1 MEDANS
7 GLDQH
12 LESLVE
18 ITDALLKGEFDHETT
33 TINAEGLLAT
43 LTQHINTMI
52 GNMRMVETP
61 LSSAGE
67 QAPDALQH
75 AENIIQ
81 LMAQSTGEVLDKSDK
96 VTGYIDK
103 MEEMFDKASGSEN
116 EACAKAQELMT
127 AMKSDVFDIIASQSY
142 QDVARQKM
150 EMLITDLSHIRD
162 WLVEALIVLNIKR
175 DDTPETIQKKAQLLK
190 EVKETPQA
198 GPLKQDLV
206 DDLLAEF
213 GF

>member
-1 MEDANS
+1 MEKTDA
-7 GLDQH
+7 GVDQH

-18 ITDALLKGEFDHETT
+18 ITDALLKGEFNHDTAN
-33 TINAEGLLAT
+33 INAEGLLAT
-43 LTQHINTMI
+43 LTQHINTVM
-52 GNMRMVETP
+52 GNMRLVETP
-61 LSSAGE
+61 LSSAGD

-81 LMAQSTGEVLDKSDK
+81 LMAQSTNEVLDKADK
-96 VTGYIDK
+96 VTGLIDK
-103 MEEMFDKASGSEN
+103 MEDLFNKASGDEK
-116 EACAKAQELMT
+116 EACVQAAVLMT

-150 EMLITDLSHIRD
+150 EMLITDLNHIRD
-162 WLVEALIVLNIKR
+162 WLVEALVVLNIRK
-175 DDTPETIQKKAQLLK
+175 DDTPETIKKKAQMLK
-190 EVKETPQA
+190 EVKETPPA